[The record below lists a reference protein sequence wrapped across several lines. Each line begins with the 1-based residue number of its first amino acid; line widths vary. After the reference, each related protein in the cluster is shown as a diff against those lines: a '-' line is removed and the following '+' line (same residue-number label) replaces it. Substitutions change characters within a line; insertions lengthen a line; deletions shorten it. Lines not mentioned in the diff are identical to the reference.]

1 MTNEQLMQI
10 AREVQDKLISNAGSV
25 VDDAMQRLGID
36 EDISDDEWQSLID
49 MIFA

>member
-10 AREVQDKLISNAGSV
+10 AQEVQDKLISNAGSL

-36 EDISDDEWQSLID
+36 EDISDDEWQSLIN